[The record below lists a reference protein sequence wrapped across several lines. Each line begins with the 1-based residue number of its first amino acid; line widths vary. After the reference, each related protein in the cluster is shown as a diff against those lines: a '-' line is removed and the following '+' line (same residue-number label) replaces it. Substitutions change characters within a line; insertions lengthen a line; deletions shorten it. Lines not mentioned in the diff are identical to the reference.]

1 MSQIS
6 QIYSRQLTKQRNK
19 QIKYKQQPPGGK
31 YQKPELLQYII
42 KMLSLQQKIMR
53 HAKKQESMTRTRE
66 LKQ

>member
-6 QIYSRQLTKQRNK
+6 QIYSRQLTKQ
-19 QIKYKQQPPGGK
+19 IKYKQPPGGK
-31 YQKPELLQYII
+31 YQKLELLQYII

-53 HAKKQESMTRTRE
+53 HAKKQESMTHTRE